1 MLEFKDF
8 GLDYEDVDKKSY
20 KILENVNINFEK
32 GSVNVIT
39 GESGSGKSSII
50 KAINGIIP
58 EIDKAKLSGKIELD
72 GKNLVDMTIADRS
85 KFISTVFQNPKNQF
99 YAVNSLDEIA
109 FALENRNIERDEIFQ
124 IIDRYSNILG
134 TEKLLDKDL
143 LKLSGGQKQLVA
155 ITSVAVLDND
165 IYVFDEPSASLDKK
179 AIEKLANVI
188 KILKY
193 MGKIIIIAEHRLY
206 YLKNIL
212 DKLCIIKENN
222 LIEYDK
228 EEVNNDLIKTY
239 NLRRLYEIGIN
250 EIKNEKWTRKSLDD
264 KSYDHNHALKC
275 INFYCKYKN
284 SKRVLFDFNISFD
297 PGIYFIIGENGIG
310 KTSFI
315 RNLCKL
321 NKRQKSLVYYKDQK
335 IKSSGDYISLVMQD
349 VNYQLFTESVYK
361 EISIVTED
369 EKIKDESLSKLGL
382 IDKKNIHP
390 QSLSGGQ
397 KQRLALAL
405 VYASPKKIVIL
416 DEPTSG
422 LCMTNMKKTIEII
435 RDMKNMGKIVII
447 VTHDYEFIK
456 MVNENVVEILNGS

>member
-20 KILENVNINFEK
+20 KILEKVNINFEK

-58 EIDKAKLSGKIELD
+58 EIDKAKLSGRIEID
-72 GKNLVDMTIADRS
+72 GKNLLDMTIADRS
-85 KFISTVFQNPKNQF
+85 SFISTVFQNPKNQF

-109 FALENRNIERDEIFQ
+109 FALENRNIKRDEIFH
-124 IIDRYSNILG
+124 IIDKYSKLLA

-143 LKLSGGQKQLVA
+143 LKLSGGEKQLVA

-179 AIEKLANVI
+179 AIEKLARII
-188 KILKY
+188 KSLKD

-206 YLKNIL
+206 YLKNII
-212 DKLCIIKENN
+212 DKLCIIKDNK
-222 LIEYDK
+222 LIEYGK
-228 EEVNNDLIKTY
+228 NKINNDLIKTY
-239 NLRRLYEIGIN
+239 NLRRLDEIGIN
-250 EIKNEKWTRKSLDD
+250 EIKNGKWFKKTLDD
-264 KSYDHNHALKC
+264 KSYDNNHELRC
-275 INFYCKYKN
+275 LDFYCKYKN
-284 SKRVLFDFNISFD
+284 SKEALFNFSISFD

-321 NKRQKSLVYYKDQK
+321 NKGQKSLVYYKGKK
-335 IKSSGDYISLVMQD
+335 IKSSGDFISLVMQD

-361 EISIVTED
+361 EISIVTDD
-369 EKIKDESLSKLGL
+369 EKIKEESLTKLGL
-382 IDKKNIHP
+382 IDKKNMHP

-405 VYASPKKIVIL
+405 AYASQKKIVIL

-422 LCMTNMKKTIEII
+422 LCMKNMKKIIEII
-435 RDMKNMGKIVII
+435 REMKNMGKIVII

-456 MVNENVVEILNGS
+456 MVDENVVEFVNGN

>member
-8 GLDYEDVDKKSY
+8 GLDYEDFDKKRY
-20 KILENVNINFEK
+20 KILENVNISFEK
-32 GSVNVIT
+32 GSVSVIT

-58 EIDKAKLSGKIELD
+58 EIDKAKLSGRIELD
-72 GKNLVDMTIADRS
+72 GKNLLNMTIADRS
-85 KFISTVFQNPKNQF
+85 GFISTVFQNPKNQF

-109 FALENRNIERDEIFQ
+109 FALENRNIKRDEIFN
-124 IIDRYSNILG
+124 IIDKYSKLLE

-179 AIEKLANVI
+179 SIEKLAKII
-188 KILKY
+188 KSLKD

-206 YLKNIL
+206 YLKNII
-212 DKLCIIKENN
+212 DKLCIIKDNK
-222 LIEYDK
+222 LIEYGK
-228 EEVNNDLIKTY
+228 NKVNSDLINTY
-239 NLRRLYEIGIN
+239 NLRRLDEIGIN
-250 EIKNEKWTRKSLDD
+250 EIKNGKWFKKPLDD
-264 KSYDHNHALKC
+264 KSYDNNHELRC
-275 INFYCKYKN
+275 IDFYCKYKN
-284 SKRVLFDFNISFD
+284 SKDVLFDFSISFD
-297 PGIYFIIGENGIG
+297 TGIYFIIGENGIG

-321 NKRQKSLVYYKDQK
+321 NKGQKSLVYYKDKK
-335 IKSSGDYISLVMQD
+335 IKSSGDFISLVMQD

-361 EISIVTED
+361 EISIVTDD
-369 EKIKDESLSKLGL
+369 EKIKNKSLAKLGL
-382 IDKKNIHP
+382 IDKKNMHP

-405 VYASPKKIVIL
+405 AYASPKKIVIL

-456 MVNENVVEILNGS
+456 MVDENVVEFVNGS